1 MSKPIKIKIKIKKK
15 LNKENHYIY
24 FTKLCKK
31 YDYQYCKYKASM
43 LWEGPAIILPKE
55 NSRQIEDII
64 QKIKIK
70 LAIDFIQCDMV
81 AIYPCK
87 NENTDSI
94 TYTYIHKLSPA
105 EIDCI
110 DWEYMGQPFLL
121 NETNG
126 NIYDAATM
134 DFVGRRT
141 QDNTIDYDVKE

>member
-1 MSKPIKIKIKIKKK
+1 MSERIRITKKK
-15 LNKENHYIY
+15 MNKTNHFIY
-24 FTKLCKK
+24 FINRCKIFK
-31 YDYQYCKYKASM
+31 YQYCKYRASM
-43 LWEGPAIILPKE
+43 LWEGPAIILLQE
-55 NSRQIEDII
+55 NHKQIADII

-70 LAIDFIQCDMV
+70 LAIDIIQCGMV

-87 NENTDSI
+87 NEITDSI
-94 TYTYIHKLSPA
+94 TYTYIHKLSPT

-126 NIYDAATM
+126 NIYDASTR